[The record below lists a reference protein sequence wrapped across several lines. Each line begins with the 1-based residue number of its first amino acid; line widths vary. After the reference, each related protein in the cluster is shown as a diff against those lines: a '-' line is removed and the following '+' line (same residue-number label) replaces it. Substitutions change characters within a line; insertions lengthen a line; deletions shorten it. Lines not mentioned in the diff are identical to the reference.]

1 MLMLGSGMI
10 RVLSILLFI
19 SSSIDTLAPYANKL
33 ASQQQVRED
42 ISS

>member
-10 RVLSILLFI
+10 RVLCILLFI
-19 SSSIDTLAPYANKL
+19 SSIDTLAPYANKL